1 MSTTSPDLTVADEST
16 RPAVV
21 AATLLMLAALVD
33 SQVIGALTPQ
43 VAAGLK
49 TAPTYVA
56 ASVTIYAVAA
66 ACVALMLGRY
76 ARRVAAT
83 VWLPRAALLFVFANA
98 AAAFAPRLAVF
109 WLARAF
115 AGFAGGLVSA
125 LAIAALAGA
134 SEYARRGRQ
143 MSGVALSHFLAPVV
157 GGPAGD
163 GR

>member
-1 MSTTSPDLTVADEST
+1 MSTTSEPTTTDQSA

-43 VAAGLK
+43 VAAGLG
-49 TAPTYVA
+49 TAPTFVA

-66 ACVALMLGRY
+66 ACVALLLGRY

-109 WLARAF
+109 WLA
-115 AGFAGGLVSA
+115 
-125 LAIAALAGA
+125 
-134 SEYARRGRQ
+134 
-143 MSGVALSHFLAPVV
+143 
-157 GGPAGD
+157 
-163 GR
+163 